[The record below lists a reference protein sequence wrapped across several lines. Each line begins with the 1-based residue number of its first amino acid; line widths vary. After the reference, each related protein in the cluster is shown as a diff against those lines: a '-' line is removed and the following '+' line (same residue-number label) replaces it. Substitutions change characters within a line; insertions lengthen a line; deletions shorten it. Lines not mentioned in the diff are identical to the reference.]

1 MKKILGALLIVLVL
15 ASQAW
20 PASLT
25 LSNLQES
32 IIGNLVVV
40 TGTAAVNSGD
50 TLIVPRISTIL
61 FFGMSQRN
69 TAATGVGPSSLSAGH
84 RISTTG
90 SQNTVTIN
98 VSVEAATW
106 EFFIAGF

>member
-1 MKKILGALLIVLVL
+1 MKKILSALLIVLVL
-15 ASQAW
+15 ATQAW

-50 TLIVPRISTIL
+50 TLAVPRISTIATFIL
-61 FFGMSQRN
+61 SPRN
-69 TAATGVGPSSLSAGH
+69 TAASPETASYGH

-90 SQNTVTIN
+90 NQNTVTIN
-98 VSVEAATW
+98 VSTDGLTW
-106 EFFIAGF
+106 GFRIEGF